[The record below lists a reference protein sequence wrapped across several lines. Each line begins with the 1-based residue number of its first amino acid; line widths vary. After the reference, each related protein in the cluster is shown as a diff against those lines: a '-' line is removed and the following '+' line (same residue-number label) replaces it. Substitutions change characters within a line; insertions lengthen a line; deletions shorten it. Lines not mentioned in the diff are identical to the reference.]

1 MYLMTEAAVE
11 ITHLT
16 YVYPP
21 DRVALREINLRI
33 APGEHVALVGPNGAG
48 KSTLLWH
55 LNGLLIGQGE
65 VRILGTP
72 LTPQTAR
79 RVRHQVGLVFQA
91 PQDQLF
97 CPTVFE
103 DVAYA
108 PLYAG
113 LPPAE
118 VEARVWAALDQVG
131 MRTHAARSPLHLSLG
146 EQKRVALATVLVMQP
161 AILALDEPTAGLD
174 PRGRRELI
182 ALLQTLPQTLIL
194 ATHDLDLV
202 RRVCPRTVVLDG
214 GVIVADGP
222 TAQILGD
229 TTFLLAHGLA

>member
-1 MYLMTEAAVE
+1 MTEAAVE
-11 ITHLT
+11 ISRLT

-21 DRVALREINLRI
+21 DRVALREICLRI

-48 KSTLLWH
+48 KSTLLLH
-55 LNGLLIGQGE
+55 LNGILSGQGE
-65 VRILGTP
+65 MRILGRP
-72 LTPQTAR
+72 LTPQSVR
-79 RVRHQVGLVFQA
+79 WIRHQVGLVFQS

-118 VEARVWAALDQVG
+118 VEARAWAALDRVG
-131 MRTHAARSPLHLSLG
+131 MRAHATRSPLHLSLG
-146 EQKRVALATVLVMQP
+146 EQKRVALATVLVMEP

-174 PRGRRELI
+174 PRGRRDLI
-182 ALLQTLPQTLIL
+182 AFLRTLPQTLIL

-202 RRVCPRTVVLDG
+202 RQVCPRTVVLDG
-214 GVIVADGP
+214 GMVVADGP
-222 TAQILGD
+222 TAHVLSD
-229 TTFLLAHGLA
+229 LAFLEAHGLA

>member
-1 MYLMTEAAVE
+1 
-11 ITHLT
+11 
-16 YVYPP
+16 
-21 DRVALREINLRI
+21 
-33 APGEHVALVGPNGAG
+33 
-48 KSTLLWH
+48 
-55 LNGLLIGQGE
+55 
-65 VRILGTP
+65 
-72 LTPQTAR
+72 
-79 RVRHQVGLVFQA
+79 
-91 PQDQLF
+91 
-97 CPTVFE
+97 
-103 DVAYA
+103 
-108 PLYAG
+108 
-113 LPPAE
+113 
-118 VEARVWAALDQVG
+118 
-131 MRTHAARSPLHLSLG
+131 MRTHAVRSPLHLSLG

>member
-1 MYLMTEAAVE
+1 MTEAAIE
-11 ITHLT
+11 ISHLT
-16 YVYPP
+16 YIYPP
-21 DRVALREINLRI
+21 DRIALHEICLRI

-48 KSTLLWH
+48 KSTLLRH
-55 LNGLLIGQGE
+55 LNGLLRGRGE
-65 VRILGTP
+65 VRVLGTP
-72 LTPQTAR
+72 LTPQTVR
-79 RVRHQVGLVFQA
+79 WVRHQVGLVFQA

-118 VEARVWAALDQVG
+118 VEARAWAALDQVG
-131 MRTHAARSPLHLSLG
+131 MRAHATRSPFHLSLG

-182 ALLQTLPQTLIL
+182 TLLQTLPQTLIL

-202 RRVCPRTVVLDG
+202 RQVCPRTVVLDG
-214 GVIVADGP
+214 GVLVADGP
-222 TAQILGD
+222 TARILGD
-229 TTFLLAHGLA
+229 AAFLLAHGLA

>member
-91 PQDQLF
+91 RRINSS
-97 CPTVFE
+97 
-103 DVAYA
+103 A
-108 PLYAG
+108 PLFSRMWPTPHFTPAC
-113 LPPAE
+113 PPPKS
-118 VEARVWAALDQVG
+118 R
-131 MRTHAARSPLHLSLG
+131 
-146 EQKRVALATVLVMQP
+146 
-161 AILALDEPTAGLD
+161 
-174 PRGRRELI
+174 RGCGRHWI
-182 ALLQTLPQTLIL
+182 KSGCAPMPC
-194 ATHDLDLV
+194 V
-202 RRVCPRTVVLDG
+202 RPST
-214 GVIVADGP
+214 
-222 TAQILGD
+222 
-229 TTFLLAHGLA
+229 